1 MSKKVLTDTVV
12 GVVTLKCVATREP
25 PPPPLFPPFPP
36 PPQALRTHMA
46 QIETASIGEL
56 FMVPPVEAVV
66 VQEAKDCVP
75 LKIKLA

>member
-1 MSKKVLTDTVV
+1 
-12 GVVTLKCVATREP
+12 
-25 PPPPLFPPFPP
+25 
-36 PPQALRTHMA
+36 MA

>member
-1 MSKKVLTDTVV
+1 
-12 GVVTLKCVATREP
+12 
-25 PPPPLFPPFPP
+25 
-36 PPQALRTHMA
+36 MA

-75 LKIKLA
+75 KNQTGIAAARASQDSIRLHRDIARMNDLDQNSRNRRATDCIDVEES